1 MVTCPKNPRTDW
13 EWAYFR
19 LQCHF
24 KRGSREFAS
33 LQMLRLR
40 GGYSRQQ
47 HNIIL
52 FDWFRF
58 NRFNEH
64 CTLEASEFVR
74 LITTI
79 AVIMLLTPHSCC
91 RPNFRMLVCASV
103 WVD

>member
-1 MVTCPKNPRTDW
+1 MTW
-13 EWAYFR
+13 
-19 LQCHF
+19 
-24 KRGSREFAS
+24 S
-33 LQMLRLR
+33 LVLRIPGLT
-40 GGYSRQQ
+40 GNGHISGYSVILSVGLGNSQASRCLGYGGDTAGN
-47 HNIIL
+47 NII